1 MLISTV
7 TDAVMDEAKVWQ
19 SRPLDGMYPIVYL
32 DCIHVKSRDA
42 EAVKVKAVYLALGDG
57 QQAVAGLVDCTNGRC
72 QILAAGRDRTQEPW
86 RTGHLHRL
94 RGWLA
99 GLPRSDR
106 VGVSQNRSSIVRGSH
121 GTPQFEL
128 RELEDAQGGGG

>member
-1 MLISTV
+1 MNIHALKSVFGAEVSPMLISTV

-57 QQAVAGLVDCTNGRC
+57 QQAVAGLVDC
-72 QILAAGRDRTQEPW
+72 AD
-86 RTGHLHRL
+86 
-94 RGWLA
+94 
-99 GLPRSDR
+99 
-106 VGVSQNRSSIVRGSH
+106 
-121 GTPQFEL
+121 
-128 RELEDAQGGGG
+128 